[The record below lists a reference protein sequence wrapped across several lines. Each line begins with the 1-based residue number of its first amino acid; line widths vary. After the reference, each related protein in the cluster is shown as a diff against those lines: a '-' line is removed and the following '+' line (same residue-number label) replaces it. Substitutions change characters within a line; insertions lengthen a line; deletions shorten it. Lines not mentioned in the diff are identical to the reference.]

1 MEDFCRYR
9 LDGIVDRNFGFTI
22 LEMMI
27 FLLKSFLLWLSK
39 N

>member
-9 LDGIVDRNFGFTI
+9 LDGIVDRNFDFAF

-27 FLLKSFLLWLSK
+27 FCIFVG
-39 N
+39 